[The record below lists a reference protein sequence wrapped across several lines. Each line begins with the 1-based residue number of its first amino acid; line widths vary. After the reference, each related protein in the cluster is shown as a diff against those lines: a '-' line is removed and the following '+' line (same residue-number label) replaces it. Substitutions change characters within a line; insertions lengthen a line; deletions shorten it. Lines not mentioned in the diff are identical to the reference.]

1 MPSVLIADDHEFMRS
16 TLSGLIEAEP
26 DLTVVGTVADGV
38 MAVAMAART
47 RPDVVLMDLS
57 MPRLDG
63 IGAMREIRRQVPGV
77 RVLVLSS
84 SCSGPL
90 VREALG
96 AGACGFLVKG
106 GSPQLVLDGIRSA
119 ALGGQPL
126 APIARELLG
135 S

>member
-26 DLTVVGTVADGV
+26 DLTVVGTAADGV

-90 VREALG
+90 VREALE